1 MPDRVPSDHP
11 SVRTYRAEIA
21 RSGGTRRPCVR
32 PVESV
37 PDLADGD
44 LIRLVLDGTITHAR
58 VVVDA
63 TGLVLRGAYD
73 NRRLARDPG
82 TAENRL
88 VEWVERSDREIGSA
102 VDLDEIDPGHLY
114 GLREPGDRAVYEAV
128 ETPDDSLASIAEN
141 LGRPRDEER

>member
-1 MPDRVPSDHP
+1 MPERVPSDHP
-11 SVRTYRAEIA
+11 SVRTYRAEVA

-44 LIRLVLDGTITHAR
+44 LIRLVLDGTTYHAR
-58 VVVDA
+58 VVADA
-63 TGLVLRGAYD
+63 TGLVFRGAYD
-73 NRRLARDPG
+73 NKRLARDPG

-102 VDLDEIDPGHLY
+102 VDLDEIEPGYLY
-114 GLREPGDRAVYEAV
+114 GVREPGERVVYETV
-128 ETPDDSLASIAEN
+128 RKPDDSLSSIAEK
-141 LGRPRDEER
+141 LGRSGDDGR